1 MDNSSPIESS
11 EFSGLGPSEKEPQR
25 RFFDYSGPVES
36 ISLDG
41 NTINWYTNVVEAA
54 TKTEVFEKGIKRCMK
69 GDRITY
75 GGLKWRRGA
84 PQIIEQ
90 ESEGSSSGNGT
101 ATEAK
106 VEVVF
111 IPVPAIPPVET
122 QLQPFKTGVSIEC
135 MTQEGIVLHRFVDIK
150 SIRKQANFPIE
161 RIQTVLRKQQQKSAG
176 FYWRFYDE
184 SRVNDSSHLI
194 SIEELLSYKETSG
207 DYKQLLP
214 SQKKLKT
221 RYDDISAI
229 VIMAGKDDINGADI
243 PCTTSKD
250 LQDESSSESKD
261 DIITLNVDGDND
273 ECLTLSDEV
282 EKSGEAIGCN
292 TLASVVVTVPAEVEV
307 IVTTP
312 LESEGIVIPTQSVET
327 VLTALKQEALLKK
340 EAADTSREVQS

>member
-1 MDNSSPIESS
+1 MAKLLPIESS
-11 EFSGLGPSEKEPQR
+11 EFSGLGPSDKEPQR

-41 NTINWYTNVVEAA
+41 NTINLYTNVVEAA

-90 ESEGSSSGNGT
+90 ESAGSSSGNSIV
-101 ATEAK
+101 TEAK
-106 VEVVF
+106 VELAIVSA
-111 IPVPAIPPVET
+111 PAIPQIEA

-135 MTQEGIVLHRFVDIK
+135 MTQEGLVLHRFVDIK

-194 SIEELLSYKETSG
+194 SIEDLLAYKDTTGEI
-207 DYKQLLP
+207 KQLPP
-214 SQKKLKT
+214 SHKKLKT
-221 RYDDISAI
+221 KGDDISANI
-229 VIMAGKDDINGADI
+229 VPTAKEKVNGADI
-243 PCTTSKD
+243 PCTTLKVFGN
-250 LQDESSSESKD
+250 ESNNESLD
-261 DIITLNVDGDND
+261 DADRDTKV
-273 ECLTLSDEV
+273 CLVFSNEIERSAETV
-282 EKSGEAIGCN
+282 TVNAP
-292 TLASVVVTVPAEVEV
+292 ASVPCTTPVEV
-307 IVTTP
+307 TMKVSLDRKAKSCPPPASNRAMTASKKDSIV
-312 LESEGIVIPTQSVET
+312 
-327 VLTALKQEALLKK
+327 KK
-340 EAADTSREVQS
+340 GAHAGNLREVKS